1 MNCDNN
7 LDEISSFQLN
17 CKQHEDKKQKL
28 INQIGESKKQILNSE
43 KNILN
48 QIKVI
53 YKIKTNN
60 ESIKVVQECKRDE
73 PSRLQ
78 IEMIEQKLN
87 QCNQI
92 KAKIQNIEKQIK
104 SIRQVI

>member
-1 MNCDNN
+1 M
-7 LDEISSFQLN
+7 
-17 CKQHEDKKQKL
+17 
-28 INQIGESKKQILNSE
+28 
-43 KNILN
+43 
-48 QIKVI
+48 
-53 YKIKTNN
+53 
-60 ESIKVVQECKRDE
+60 VQECKRDE